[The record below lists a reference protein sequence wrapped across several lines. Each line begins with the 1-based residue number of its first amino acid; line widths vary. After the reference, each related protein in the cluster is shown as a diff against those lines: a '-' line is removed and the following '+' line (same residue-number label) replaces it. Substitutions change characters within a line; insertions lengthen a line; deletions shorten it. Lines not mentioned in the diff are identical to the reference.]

1 VTRLGKIRSLLLAL
15 AVGCILWGLWR
26 GEARIILQK
35 AVRVCMECIGLG

>member
-1 VTRLGKIRSLLLAL
+1 MTKLGKIRSLLLAL
-15 AVGCILWGLWR
+15 AVCCILWGLWR

>member
-1 VTRLGKIRSLLLAL
+1 MTGLGKIRSLLLTL

>member
-1 VTRLGKIRSLLLAL
+1 MTRLGKIRSLLLTA
-15 AVGCILWGLWR
+15 AVVCILWGLWR